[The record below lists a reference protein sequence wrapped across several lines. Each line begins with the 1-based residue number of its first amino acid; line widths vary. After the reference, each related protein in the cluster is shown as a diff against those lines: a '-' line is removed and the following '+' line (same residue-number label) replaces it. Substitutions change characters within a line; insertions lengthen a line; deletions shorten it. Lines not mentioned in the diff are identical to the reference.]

1 METVIAGTTI
11 KIDTMKNTFFLLLFC
26 LVAPI
31 LSSVAEAQS
40 VGKLPQ
46 VYGVDGTK
54 RSEPML
60 DTVSAGEL
68 VERITELEN
77 HGYEVFKSAY
87 FKKDDFWVI
96 KYAKAQLAT
105 PRNPEVVERAQR
117 EGWPRFDWREDGFYR
132 VHIHNWPGDTNYA
145 IYYYL
150 VTDGYVVYVRRDL
163 YPIERRPDGNH
174 IGDTCI
180 SSVRFDDIHC
190 PPEML
195 SAKEARRN
203 W

>member
-1 METVIAGTTI
+1 
-11 KIDTMKNTFFLLLFC
+11 MKNTFFLLLFC

-40 VGKLPQ
+40 GGKLPQ
-46 VYGVDGTK
+46 VYGADGTK
-54 RSEPML
+54 RSETKL

-77 HGYEVFKSAY
+77 QGYEVIKSAY

-96 KYAKAQLAT
+96 KYGEKESKAQLAA